1 MSRARFETWLWLLQ
15 RGSAMA
21 MLPLLFGHLLMTL
34 LATRSELSAA
44 ALLGRTQGNLPLA
57 AFYALFV
64 VFASVHAAL
73 GVRAW
78 LGESLAWRGNPLDA
92 AAATLAV
99 LLIFTGGRA
108 TWAIYS
114 LPA

>member
-1 MSRARFETWLWLLQ
+1 MSRARRETWLWLLQ
-15 RGSAMA
+15 RGSAAA
-21 MLPLLFGHLLMTL
+21 MLPLLFGHLALTL
-34 LATRSELSAA
+34 LSSRSELSTAA
-44 ALLGRTQGNLPLA
+44 ILGRTQGNLPLA

-64 VFASVHAAL
+64 LFASVHAAL

-78 LGESLAWRGNPLDA
+78 LAESPAWRGNPLDA

-99 LLIFTGGRA
+99 LLIFSGGRA